1 MEKLTKKDLSSLDIT
16 DHQLAKLHELFPEVF
31 TEGNKID
38 WDRLR
43 STLGHHIDTGKE
55 RFGMQWPGKADC
67 FRTIQQPSIAT
78 LLPDRDQ
85 SIDFDTT
92 ENVFIEGDNLEV
104 LKLLQKSYLG
114 KIKMIYIDPPYNTGK
129 EFIYPDNYSES
140 LDTYLTFTQQTD
152 DQGRRWATNT
162 DTDGRYHSKW
172 MSMMYPRLFLA
183 RNLLK
188 DDGVIFISI
197 DDHEQ
202 THLRKICDEIFGEEN
217 LLVHFV
223 WKTDGNFD
231 NQAKVKNCHEYVIA
245 YCRNLSEFPH
255 PPTIDLAID
264 GNSKL
269 FNEEIRNT
277 IVKNGKAN
285 PISQIELPIG
295 FPVEFEGGQ
304 IIERTDKWPRY
315 LNTAKIKN
323 YKLQNNTIIESG
335 WSSKELL
342 QEFIKNDFQ
351 SIVDIKGQE
360 TTFLISQTG
369 SIEVI
374 KKRKKD
380 QSHVISVLS
389 NVGNTQVTSAYLK
402 RENIYF
408 EFPKPPQ
415 LIKYLATMN
424 SGENYLILDFFAGS
438 ATTAHAVI
446 ELNKEDGGHRKYI
459 CVQIPEP
466 TDPDSEAYKA
476 GYRTIADISKERIRR
491 VSAKIQREL
500 DDKKTA
506 QAATIFG
513 AEDSA
518 SLDIDLGMKVFK
530 LAPSNFSL
538 WDASYTEDT
547 NTIQSRLF
555 NHIDHIADTAGMDA
569 LVYELLLKSG
579 YMLTCPMK
587 TIDINGLK
595 VYDIEDR
602 SILICLEKKINHELL
617 LAMAELEP
625 SRVICLDEAFTSED
639 ADALKTNAVQIMK
652 SKGVVFRTI

>member
-43 STLGHHIDTGKE
+43 NTLGHHIDTGKE

-78 LLPDRDQ
+78 LIPDRDQ

-92 ENVFIEGDNLEV
+92 ENIFIEGDNLEV

-140 LDTYLTFTQQTD
+140 LDTYLSYTQQTD

-183 RNLLK
+183 RNLLRE
-188 DDGVIFISI
+188 DGVIFISI

-202 THLRKICDEIFGEEN
+202 AHLRKICDEIFGEEN
-217 LLVHFV
+217 FV
-223 WKTDGNFD
+223 ALISRATGTPTGGGNKAIVNEVDYILIYSRNFEKSSIEGLPLNENESLIYNQEDRYGKYLTRSLRRTGGEDRKEDRPSMHYAIKNPD
-231 NQAKVKNCHEYVIA
+231 NEDT
-245 YCRNLSEFPH
+245 FPIG
-255 PPTIDLAID
+255 PTGYESRWIC
-264 GNSKL
+264 
-269 FNEEIRNT
+269 
-277 IVKNGKAN
+277 GKAKYN
-285 PISQIELPIG
+285 ELVKQNLIEWKRVSGTWQVYQKFYLENRLKQPGNLWDDI
-295 FPVEFEGGQ
+295 EGNKKAT
-304 IIERTDKWPRY
+304 IETRQLFD
-315 LNTAKIKN
+315 
-323 YKLQNNTIIESG
+323 
-335 WSSKELL
+335 
-342 QEFIKNDFQ
+342 
-351 SIVDIKGQE
+351 
-360 TTFLISQTG
+360 
-369 SIEVI
+369 
-374 KKRKKD
+374 
-380 QSHVISVLS
+380 SVK
-389 NVGNTQVTSAYLK
+389 V
-402 RENIYF
+402 F
-408 EFPKPPQ
+408 DFPKPKDLLKKIIQ
-415 LIKYLATMN
+415 LASATN
-424 SGENYLILDFFAGS
+424 SDIILDFFAGS

-518 SLDIDLGMKVFK
+518 NLDIDLGMKVFK

-602 SILICLEKKINHELL
+602 SILICLEKKITHELL

-625 SRVICLDEAFTSED
+625 SRVICLDEAFTGED